1 MRAMVKILV
10 LHAMAIQLLVV
21 LRYRVPHRTWVSREK
36 IALLGRSS
44 RLADSLRLHD
54 RVVGVVNW
62 NSLGLHDGVVGVADC
77 GHCAGFSC
85 QLCIEEAGCSCCA
98 RELGAPQHVL
108 EATVRRGSVDR
119 QDKWIDFVDCIY

>member
-1 MRAMVKILV
+1 MVKILV
-10 LHAMAIQLLVV
+10 LHAMAIQWLVV

-54 RVVGVVNW
+54 GVVGVVNW
-62 NSLGLHDGVVGVADC
+62 NSLGLHDRVVGVADC

-98 RELGAPQHVL
+98 CELGAPQHVL
-108 EATVRRGSVDR
+108 EATVRRGSLDR
-119 QDKWIDFVDCIY
+119 KGKWTDFADCIY